1 MKRALLP
8 IVALACMAAAPQ
20 KRALVMTV
28 PASPGLGLAPAPNPA
43 NSAPPGALQPAPT
56 PNRDIDAPFG
66 EVSSNKP
73 SVSPTLINRR
83 DTYRGE
89 GFSRG
94 SSPSEEQDKRVKPGA
109 GFNLRMPFA
118 PN

>member
-1 MKRALLP
+1 MKRVLLS
-8 IVALACMAAAPQ
+8 IAAIACMAAAPQ
-20 KRALVMTV
+20 QR
-28 PASPGLGLAPAPNPA
+28 GLITAV
-43 NSAPPGALQPAPT
+43 PPGPIADRPPGPAAPSPNRFQPAPT
-56 PNRDIDAPFG
+56 PNRDVEAPFG
-66 EVSSNKP
+66 GPGSNQP

-94 SSPSEEQDKRVKPGA
+94 SSPSEEQDKKVRPGA
-109 GFNLRMPFA
+109 GFNFRMPFA

>member
-1 MKRALLP
+1 MTRLVLP
-8 IVALACMAAAPQ
+8 VVAIACMAAAPQ
-20 KRALVMTV
+20 QRAFVMSV
-28 PASPGLGLAPAPNPA
+28 PTSPSLGLAPAPVTGPA
-43 NSAPPGALQPAPT
+43 PIGTLQPAPT
-56 PNRDIDAPFG
+56 PNREVEAPFG
-66 EVSSNKP
+66 EAAGTKP

-109 GFNLRMPFA
+109 GFNLRMPFT